1 MQVVPNRN
9 EFLQGKKLAV
19 QKCTRMY
26 IFDEMV
32 AVSFNTLCY
41 DVERCRE
48 RQVLNRTNK
57 KTFMM
62 KEKQGEYKN
71 HGRWYKIF
79 FNALC

>member
-48 RQVLNRTNK
+48 RRVLNRTNK
-57 KTFMM
+57 NLHDERKARRVQ
-62 KEKQGEYKN
+62 ESWQVVQN
-71 HGRWYKIF
+71 IF
-79 FNALC
+79 

>member
-57 KTFMM
+57 NLHDERKARGVQ
-62 KEKQGEYKN
+62 ESWQVVQN
-71 HGRWYKIF
+71 IF
-79 FNALC
+79 

>member
-1 MQVVPNRN
+1 MQGVPNRN

-48 RQVLNRTNK
+48 RRVLNRTNK
-57 KTFMM
+57 NLHDERKARRVQ
-62 KEKQGEYKN
+62 ESWQVVQN
-71 HGRWYKIF
+71 IF
-79 FNALC
+79 

>member
-1 MQVVPNRN
+1 MQVIPNRN
-9 EFLQGKKLAV
+9 EFFARQKTRS

-48 RQVLNRTNK
+48 QRVLNRTNK
-57 KTFMM
+57 NLHDERKARRVQ
-62 KEKQGEYKN
+62 ESWQVVQN
-71 HGRWYKIF
+71 IF
-79 FNALC
+79 

>member
-48 RQVLNRTNK
+48 RRVLNRTNK
-57 KTFMM
+57 NLHDERKARGAQ
-62 KEKQGEYKN
+62 ESWQVIQN
-71 HGRWYKIF
+71 IF
-79 FNALC
+79 